1 MLSLSFS
8 FIRFNSIRLF
18 IMKTSIPP
26 VKGTRDFYPP
36 EMALRTWLYQVI
48 RRVSES
54 YGYQEYEGPFLESI
68 ELYAAKSGDELVKE
82 QSFVFPDR
90 GGNLITL
97 RPELTPTL
105 VRMVAQRQN
114 QLAFP
119 IRWWSFGPFWRYER
133 PQKGRT
139 REFFQ
144 WNIDLIGSG
153 SASADAELIAIIAT
167 FFRQV
172 GLAPQDALIFVNNR
186 PLMEAEI
193 RDLGIPPDSLKDIFR
208 LIDRI
213 DKMRLPEWERYAEE
227 TGLNP
232 QQTAGLKAILENGE
246 LWQKSED
253 LQQLFPALEALGVS
267 EYVRFAPNI
276 IRGLDYYTGTVFEAL
291 AIAGDLRRSIL
302 GGGRYDNLIS
312 DVGGQPLPATGFAMG
327 DVVIS
332 LLLQDLGLVPQDL
345 DRSPAPILVAV
356 FDQERLA
363 SSLAL
368 AAELRREG
376 INTVCYGEPDKLARQ
391 FRYADRIGA
400 RFVAI
405 LGPDELERGIVT
417 VKELSSSEQQEV
429 ERAGAAAWIRE
440 KLAAAG

>member
-1 MLSLSFS
+1 MLSLSFI

-208 LIDRI
+208 LIDRK

-267 EYVRFAPNI
+267 EYVRFAPEHHP
-276 IRGLDYYTGTVFEAL
+276 RPGLLHRHRLRSPGDRRRLAPFDPGRRAL
-291 AIAGDLRRSIL
+291 RQPDLRRGRPAPPGHRL
-302 GGGRYDNLIS
+302 RDGRRGDLPAPAGARPGPPGPGPLAGAHPGGGLRP
-312 DVGGQPLPATGFAMG
+312 G
-327 DVVIS
+327 
-332 LLLQDLGLVPQDL
+332 
-345 DRSPAPILVAV
+345 APGV
-356 FDQERLA
+356 FP
-363 SSLAL
+363 AL

-405 LGPDELERGIVT
+405 LGPDELERG
-417 VKELSSSEQQEV
+417 S
-429 ERAGAAAWIRE
+429 
-440 KLAAAG
+440 